1 MSVER
6 SDPGGREP
14 AGTAEIR
21 CEWVTVADV
30 AGRIRKS
37 PVAVVSWYDRV
48 GAAGGASGELGGGRP
63 GAM

>member
-6 SDPGGREP
+6 SDPGGRKP

-37 PVAVVSWYDRV
+37 SAVVGSWYERAGVASPVAR
-48 GAAGGASGELGGGRP
+48 R
-63 GAM
+63 